1 MTIKTTVVQGF
12 INSSDFLLEKAKAK
26 MSFVYYRNPQWLR
39 DAAGR
44 RARGRLSVGAFAQD
58 YKSFEDLI
66 KVRVVRFGDDEAVM
80 LPDSKV
86 IVDIDTKEYRN
97 EGNVEDKVKIN
108 GQKSEKQKSSKNHQL
123 SVGKTVGNT
132 INFGLNASFF
142 NIGGIGL
149 GLGVGGS
156 RTNEKREEN
165 KRGEENEEELGKEY
179 GVNTELQIPPK
190 TKVVVRI
197 TTYSV
202 TYRAENVEV
211 EVSAPKSALLR
222 VKLAPRKYFSCFFT
236 NQVFINTTDYLQ
248 SLNEEGVIQEQ
259 EDMVYIRTTSHL
271 SYLGEM
277 TVVSRSEKELTS

>member
-1 MTIKTTVVQGF
+1 
-12 INSSDFLLEKAKAK
+12 
-26 MSFVYYRNPQWLR
+26 MSFVYYKNPRWLQ

-44 RARGRLSVGAFAQD
+44 RARGRRSVGAFAQD

-66 KVRVVRFGDDEAVM
+66 KVRVVRFGDNEPVM

-97 EGNVEDKVKIN
+97 EGNKKDKVQIN
-108 GQKSEKQKSSKNHQL
+108 GQKSEKQTSSKNHQL

-132 INFGLNASFF
+132 ITFGLDASFF
-142 NIGGIGL
+142 NIGGIS
-149 GLGVGGS
+149 VGGS
-156 RTNEKREEN
+156 RTNEKREDEQ
-165 KRGEENEEELGKEY
+165 RSEENEEELGKEY
-179 GVNTELQIPPK
+179 GVNTELKIPPN

-222 VKLAPRKYFSCFFT
+222 VRLAPRKYFSCFFT
-236 NQVFINTTDYLQ
+236 NQVFINTADYLQ
-248 SLNEEGVIQEQ
+248 SLNEEGEIQEQ
-259 EDMVYIRTTSHL
+259 DDTVSIRTTSHL

-277 TVVSRSEKELTS
+277 TVVSRNQKQLTS